1 MPHYN
6 IPKLLLFKLYLY
18 KLEKDIAK
26 CRNELVNL
34 KKIKET
40 IIMAS

>member
-6 IPKLLLFKLYLY
+6 IPKLSLFNLYLY

-26 CRNELVNL
+26 CRYELVKL
-34 KKIKET
+34 RKLKET
-40 IIMAS
+40 ITMT

>member
-1 MPHYN
+1 MPHYS
-6 IPKLLLFKLYLY
+6 IPKLSLYNLYLY

-26 CRNELVNL
+26 CRNELVKL

-40 IIMAS
+40 IIMES